1 MVQFEITGIGP
12 ERQSIKGKVLRAK
25 KERTMTAAKTDW
37 GIAIPR
43 VAVGI
48 VFLAHGSQKLFIYGF
63 QGVEGVFAQM
73 GFPMPRILG
82 PFVALLELIG
92 GIALILGLLT
102 RWASVLFA
110 IEMGVAILKVH
121 LAAGFFLPK
130 GIEFAFM
137 MCAAS
142 VALALA
148 GPGAAALESRVF
160 AKSQSGGAH

>member
-1 MVQFEITGIGP
+1 MEEVS
-12 ERQSIKGKVLRAK
+12 RLRSEPLTTAK
-25 KERTMTAAKTDW
+25 KDW
-37 GIAIPR
+37 GIAILR

-48 VFLAHGSQKLFIYGF
+48 VFLAHGAQKLFVYGF
-63 QGVEGVFAQM
+63 QGVEGAFAQM
-73 GFPMPRILG
+73 GIPMPGILG

-102 RWASVLFA
+102 RWVSLLFA

-121 LAAGFFLPK
+121 LAGGFFLPK

-148 GPGAAALESRVF
+148 GPGAAAFESRLF
-160 AKSQSGGAH
+160 AKRDSGGAR

>member
-1 MVQFEITGIGP
+1 V
-12 ERQSIKGKVLRAK
+12 SKGRLR
-25 KERTMTAAKTDW
+25 RW
-37 GIAIPR
+37 G
-43 VAVGI
+43 
-48 VFLAHGSQKLFIYGF
+48 FLCPG
-63 QGVEGVFAQM
+63 
-73 GFPMPRILG
+73 ILG

-102 RWASVLFA
+102 RWVSLLFA

-121 LAAGFFLPK
+121 LAGGFFLPK

-148 GPGAAALESRVF
+148 GPGAAAFESRLF
-160 AKSQSGGAH
+160 AKRDSGGAR

>member
-1 MVQFEITGIGP
+1 MTT
-12 ERQSIKGKVLRAK
+12 AK
-25 KERTMTAAKTDW
+25 KDW
-37 GIAIPR
+37 GIAILR

-48 VFLAHGSQKLFIYGF
+48 VFLAHGCQKVLVYGF
-63 QGVEGVFAQM
+63 QGVAGAFTQM
-73 GFPMPRILG
+73 GFPMPGILG

-102 RWASVLFA
+102 RWVSVLFA
-110 IEMGVAILKVH
+110 IEMAVAILKVH
-121 LAAGFFLPK
+121 LAEGFFMPK

-148 GPGAAALESRVF
+148 GPGAAALESRLF
-160 AKSQSGGAH
+160 AKSQAGDAH